1 MFCPATIDELAS
13 ALRDASS
20 QRQTITL
27 AGHNTKRLMAGPI
40 EPSDVTISTTRLNRI
55 LQYEPRDLTISV
67 EAGLP
72 YRDLSQALAA
82 NRQMV
87 PLDPGFHD
95 ECTIGGVI
103 AANISGPRR
112 RLYGTARDMVIG
124 MKFVTVEGK
133 AVQSGGMVVKN
144 VAGLD
149 MAKMMIG
156 SFGTLAAIA
165 VINFRLHPIPP
176 LTKTFVLAF
185 PTLAEAMA
193 TCDAIHRGVLQ
204 PAALDIVKQN
214 SRYRLLIQAGGNQA
228 VSERYTRE
236 LKTAEAFEGVDE
248 EKLWTEIREFT
259 PAFLKTNPDGAVI
272 RISCALSEV
281 GGVLESLP
289 STALARAGSGVVYG
303 YFDNWREALGCGVN
317 KYAAIL
323 EYGPDAAR
331 EQNDSPLAGRS
342 DFAMMKKTKDMF
354 DPQSLLNRR
363 RLYGLL

>member
-1 MFCPATIDELAS
+1 MLCPATIDDLAS
-13 ALRDASS
+13 ALRDAST

-72 YRDLSQALAA
+72 YRDLSQTLTA

-87 PLDPGFHD
+87 PLDPGFAE
-95 ECTIGGVI
+95 ECTVGGVI

-124 MKFVTVEGK
+124 MKFVTIEGK
-133 AVQSGGMVVKN
+133 VIQTGGIVVKN

-176 LTKTFVLAF
+176 LTRTFALEF
-185 PTLAEAMA
+185 PTLRDVMEARD
-193 TCDAIHRGVLQ
+193 TIQKGLLQ
-204 PAALDIVKQN
+204 PAALDIVKRN
-214 SRYRLLIQAGGNQA
+214 GTYRLLIQAGGNKA
-228 VSERYTRE
+228 VLDRYARE
-236 LKTAEAFEGVDE
+236 LEAAEIFEGGDE
-248 EKLWTEIREFT
+248 ENLWTEMREFT
-259 PAFLKTNPDGAVI
+259 PDFLKANPDGAVV
-272 RISCALSEV
+272 RISCALTEV

-289 STALARAGSGVVYG
+289 PTALARAGSGVVYG
-303 YFDNWREALGCGVN
+303 CFDNWREALGRGV
-317 KYAAIL
+317 L
-323 EYGPDAAR
+323 EYAPEEAR
-331 EQNDSPLAGRS
+331 RQSDSPLAGRS

-363 RLYGLL
+363 RLYGIL

>member
-1 MFCPATIDELAS
+1 MLCPTNIDDLAS

-20 QRQTITL
+20 QQQTITL
-27 AGHNTKRLMAGPI
+27 AGHDTKRLMAGPI

-72 YRDLSQALAA
+72 YRDLSQTLAA

-95 ECTIGGVI
+95 ECTIGGVV

-124 MKFVTVEGK
+124 MKFVTIEGK
-133 AVQSGGMVVKN
+133 VVQTGGMVVKN

-176 LTKTFVLAF
+176 LTRTFVLKF
-185 PTLAEAMA
+185 PTLRDAM
-193 TCDAIHRGVLQ
+193 TTRDAVHKGVLQ
-204 PAALDIVKQN
+204 PAALDIVKQDGK
-214 SRYRLLIQAGGNQA
+214 YRLLIQAGGNHA
-228 VSERYTRE
+228 VLERYANE
-236 LKTAEAFEGVDE
+236 LKTAEAFEGTDE

-259 PAFLKTNPDGAVI
+259 PAFLKANPDGAVV
-272 RISCALSEV
+272 RVSCPLSEV
-281 GGVLESLP
+281 GDVLESLP
-289 STALARAGSGVVYG
+289 STALARAGTGVVYG
-303 YFDNWREALGCGVN
+303 YFENWREAVGRGV
-317 KYAAIL
+317 L
-323 EYGPDAAR
+323 EYGPDEARRRNDSTLAAR
-331 EQNDSPLAGRS
+331 NDF
-342 DFAMMKKTKDMF
+342 DMMKRTKDMF

-363 RLYGLL
+363 RMYGLL

>member
-1 MFCPATIDELAS
+1 MLCPATVDDLAS
-13 ALRDASS
+13 ALRDANSK
-20 QRQTITL
+20 RQTITL
-27 AGHNTKRLMAGPI
+27 AGHNTKRLMGGPI
-40 EPSDVTISTTRLNRI
+40 EPSDVTISTTRLNRV

-72 YRDLSQALAA
+72 YRDLSQTLVA

-87 PLDPGFHD
+87 PLDPGFAD

-124 MKFVTVEGK
+124 MKFVTIEGK
-133 AVQSGGMVVKN
+133 VVQTGGMVVKN

-176 LTKTFVLAF
+176 LTRTFVQEAPSLR
-185 PTLAEAMA
+185 EAMA
-193 TCDAIHRGVLQ
+193 ARDAIQKGVLQ

-214 SRYRLLIQAGGNQA
+214 GKYRLLIQAGGNKA
-228 VSERYTRE
+228 VLERYARE
-236 LKTAEAFEGVDE
+236 LKTAETFEGGDE
-248 EKLWTEIREFT
+248 ETLWTEIREFT
-259 PAFLKTNPDGAVI
+259 PAFLKANPDGAVV
-272 RISCALSEV
+272 RISCPLSEV

-303 YFDNWREALGCGVN
+303 YFDHWSEAPGRGV
-317 KYAAIL
+317 L
-323 EYGPDAAR
+323 EYGPLLEYAPDEAR
-331 EQNDSPLAGRS
+331 RQNHSPLEGRS
-342 DFAMMKKTKDMF
+342 DFAMMKRTKDMF

-363 RLYGLL
+363 RLYGIL